1 MDFIELS
8 FSLSPRDPFADI
20 LTAQL
25 AELGFETF
33 TETADGIAAYI
44 TEETYSD
51 SLLETVDVL
60 KDPQLHYSYEK
71 KHIPARNWNE
81 EWEKSF
87 EPVEIGDQLLIRA
100 PFHSPGTRGNKF
112 RYEIVIEPKM
122 SFGTGHHETTFLMAQ
137 QLMGL
142 RVQGKQVLDMGCGTG
157 ILAILASKMG
167 AKEVRAIDI
176 EEWAYLNT
184 IENAE
189 RNETFNIVVEKGGVN
204 LLAGHTFQLIL
215 ANINKN
221 VLLQQIG
228 VYSACLETGGDL
240 LLSGFFESD
249 RAELENAAK
258 AQGLIHQSTSTRNNW
273 AMLHFTKTGL

>member
-1 MDFIELS
+1 LDFIELS

-20 LTAQL
+20 LTAEL
-25 AELGFETF
+25 AELGFDTFFET
-33 TETADGIAAYI
+33 TNGIAAYMNA
-44 TEETYSD
+44 EMYSD
-51 SLLETVDVL
+51 PLLETVQIL
-60 KDPQLHYSYEK
+60 KDPLLSYSVEK
-71 KHIPARNWNE
+71 KQIPARNWNE
-81 EWEKSF
+81 VWENNF
-87 EPVEIGDQLLIRA
+87 EPVEISDLLLIRA
-100 PFHSPGTRGNKF
+100 PFHQSSNKF

-137 QLMGL
+137 QLMAL
-142 RVQGKQVLDMGCGTG
+142 NVKDKQVLDMGCGTG
-157 ILAILASKMG
+157 ILAILASKMQ
-167 AKEVRAIDI
+167 AKAVMAIDI
-176 EEWAYLNT
+176 EEWAFLNT
-184 IENAE
+184 LENAQ

-228 VYSACLETGGDL
+228 VYAACLEAGGEL

-249 RAELENAAK
+249 KAELENAAR
-258 AQGLIHQSTSTRNNW
+258 AQGLIHQSASTRNNW